1 MWLTPFQTSAKSEGV
16 STLQTAK
23 QEAKIKPFFTMT
35 RKRGLT
41 GWLFLSVASAL
52 IILTSFYPFVRAIEM
67 AMYSGAGTRMQFA
80 GLVNFQRL
88 LIDPHLKQVL
98 SNTFLFLLVQV
109 PMMILLGL
117 ILAAMLNDP
126 KLKGKGIFRTA
137 IFLPCAVGLVAYSL
151 VFRQM
156 FAVDGIVNTA
166 LLTFGILDT
175 PYNFLGTAWSARM
188 VIIIGL
194 MWRWTGYNMMF
205 YLAGLQQ
212 IEPSIYEA
220 ARIDGAN
227 VIQQFRKITLPLLR
241 PMILLTAIMSTT
253 GTLQLFDE
261 PFNLTNGGP
270 GIATRTIAF
279 HVFNVGFQQSPNL
292 GYASAV
298 ALLIFVI
305 AAILGLIQIK
315 VGDKRW

>member
-1 MWLTPFQTSAKSEGV
+1 VETPELVARR
-16 STLQTAK
+16 
-23 QEAKIKPFFTMT
+23 KPFLSMS
-35 RKRGLT
+35 RKRGLI

-52 IILTSFYPFVRAIEM
+52 IILTSFYPVIGAIRM
-67 AMYSGAGTRMQFA
+67 AMYRGAGANMEFA
-80 GLVNFQRL
+80 GILNFQRM
-88 LIDPHLKQVL
+88 LIDPHLRQVL

-109 PMMILLGL
+109 PIMILLGL

-126 KLKGKGIFRTA
+126 KLKFRGVFRTA
-137 IFLPCAVGLVAYSL
+137 IFLPCAIGLVAYSL

-156 FAVDGIVNTA
+156 FAIDGVVNT
-166 LLTFGILDT
+166 ILIAIGVLDD
-175 PYNFLGTAWSARM
+175 PYNWLNNGWSARM
-188 VIIIGL
+188 IIILGIT
-194 MWRWTGYNMMF
+194 WRWTGYNMMF

-212 IEPSIYEA
+212 IDPSIYEA
-220 ARIDGAN
+220 SRIDGAS
-227 VIQQFRKITLPLLR
+227 VVQQFRKITLPLLR

-261 PFNLTNGGP
+261 PFNITNGGP
-270 GIATRTIAF
+270 GIDTRTIAL

-305 AAILGLIQIK
+305 AAVLGLIQIK

>member
-1 MWLTPFQTSAKSEGV
+1 
-16 STLQTAK
+16 LQTP
-23 QEAKIKPFFTMT
+23 EAKLAPKPFFSMS

-52 IILTSFYPFVRAIEM
+52 ILLTSFYPFIRAIEM
-67 AMYSGAGTRMQFA
+67 AMYRGAGARMEFA
-80 GLVNFQRL
+80 GLLNFQRM
-88 LIDPHLKQVL
+88 LIDPHLQTVL
-98 SNTFLFLLVQV
+98 YNTFLFLLIQV
-109 PMMILLGL
+109 PIMILLGL

-126 KLKGKGIFRTA
+126 KLKGRGIFRTA
-137 IFLPCAVGLVAYSL
+137 IFLPCAIGLVAYSL

-156 FAVDGIVNTA
+156 FAVDGIVNIT
-166 LLTFGILDT
+166 LVNLGILET
-175 PYNFLGTAWSARM
+175 GYNFLGTAWSARM
-188 VIIIGL
+188 VIILGL

-212 IEPSIYEA
+212 IDPSIYEA

-279 HVFNVGFQQSPNL
+279 HVFNVGFQQAPNL

>member
-1 MWLTPFQTSAKSEGV
+1 MQTSEDAK
-16 STLQTAK
+16 AN
-23 QEAKIKPFFTMT
+23 KPFLTIS

-52 IILTSFYPFVRAIEM
+52 IILTSFYPFLRAIEM
-67 AMYSGAGTRMQFA
+67 AMYRGAGARMEFA
-80 GLVNFQRL
+80 GILNFQRL
-88 LIDPHLKQVL
+88 LIDPHLRQVL
-98 SNTFLFLLVQV
+98 GNTFLFLIVQV

-117 ILAAMLNDP
+117 ILASMLNDP
-126 KLKGKGIFRTA
+126 KLKFRGVFRTA
-137 IFLPCAVGLVAYSL
+137 IFLPCAIGLVAYSL
-151 VFRQM
+151 IFRQM
-156 FAVDGIVNTA
+156 FALDGIINT
-166 LLTFGILDT
+166 LLVGIGILEA
-175 PYNFLGTAWSARM
+175 PYNWLNNAWSARL

-212 IEPSIYEA
+212 IDPTVYEA
-220 ARIDGAN
+220 ARIDGAG

-261 PFNLTNGGP
+261 PFNITNGGP
-270 GIATRTIAF
+270 GIATRTIAY
-279 HVFNVGFQQSPNL
+279 HVFNVGFQQAPNL

>member
-1 MWLTPFQTSAKSEGV
+1 LETPENLATR
-16 STLQTAK
+16 
-23 QEAKIKPFFTMT
+23 KPFFSIT
-35 RKRGLT
+35 RKRGLI
-41 GWLFLSVASAL
+41 GWAFLSLASAL
-52 IILTSFYPFVRAIEM
+52 IILTSFYPVIGAIRM
-67 AMYSGAGTRMQFA
+67 AMYRGAGANMEFA
-80 GLVNFQRL
+80 GLLNFERM
-88 LIDPHLKQVL
+88 LIDPHLRMVL
-98 SNTFLFLLVQV
+98 TNTFLFLLVQV
-109 PMMILLGL
+109 PIMILLGL

-126 KLKGKGIFRTA
+126 KLKFRGVFRTA
-137 IFLPCAVGLVAYSL
+137 IFLPCAIGLVAYSL

-156 FAVDGIVNTA
+156 FALDGIINIVLVGA
-166 LLTFGILDT
+166 GILDA
-175 PYNFLGTAWSARM
+175 PYNWLNNTWSARM
-188 VIIIGL
+188 IIILGIT
-194 MWRWTGYNMMF
+194 WRWTGYNMMF

-212 IEPSIYEA
+212 IDPSVYEA
-220 ARIDGAN
+220 SKIDGAS

-261 PFNLTNGGP
+261 PFNITNGGP
-270 GIATRTIAF
+270 GIATRTIAL
-279 HVFNVGFQQSPNL
+279 HVFNTGFQQSPNL

>member
-1 MWLTPFQTSAKSEGV
+1 METP
-16 STLQTAK
+16 
-23 QEAKIKPFFTMT
+23 EAKIRHKPFFSMS
-35 RKRGLT
+35 RKRGLI

-52 IILTSFYPFVRAIEM
+52 ILLTSFYPFIRAIEM
-67 AMYSGAGTRMQFA
+67 ALYRGAGANMEFA
-80 GLVNFQRL
+80 GILNFQRL
-88 LIDPHLKQVL
+88 LIDPHLKTVL
-98 SNTFLFLLVQV
+98 FNTFLFLLIQV
-109 PMMILLGL
+109 PIMILLGL

-126 KLKGKGIFRTA
+126 KLKGRGIFRTA
-137 IFLPCAVGLVAYSL
+137 IFLPCAIGLVAYSL

-156 FAVDGIVNTA
+156 FAVDGIVNTI
-166 LLTFGILDT
+166 LINLGILET
-175 PYNFLGTAWSARM
+175 GYNFLGNAWSARM
-188 VIIIGL
+188 VIILGIT
-194 MWRWTGYNMMF
+194 WRWTGYNMMF

-212 IEPSIYEA
+212 IDPSIYEA
-220 ARIDGAN
+220 SRIDGAS
-227 VIQQFRKITLPLLR
+227 VVQQFRKITLPLLR

-279 HVFNVGFQQSPNL
+279 HVFNVGFQQAPNL

>member
-1 MWLTPFQTSAKSEGV
+1 VSEGGNILQTSEKIK
-16 STLQTAK
+16 LQ
-23 QEAKIKPFFTMT
+23 KPFFSISK
-35 RKRGLT
+35 KRGLI

-52 IILTSFYPFVRAIEM
+52 IILTSFYPFVRAIQM
-67 AMYSGAGTRMQFA
+67 AMYTGAGARMEFA
-80 GLVNFQRL
+80 GLRNFERL
-88 LIDPHLKQVL
+88 LIDPHLQQVL

-109 PMMILLGL
+109 PIMIILGL
-117 ILAAMLNDP
+117 VLASMLNDP
-126 KLKGKGIFRTA
+126 KLKGRGIFRTA
-137 IFLPCAVGLVAYSL
+137 IFLPCAIGLVAYSL

-156 FAVDGIVNTA
+156 FAVDGIVNTI
-166 LLTFGILDT
+166 LVNLGILDSG
-175 PYNFLGTAWSARM
+175 YNFLANPWSARM
-188 VIIIGL
+188 VIILGIT
-194 MWRWTGYNMMF
+194 WRWTGYNMMF

-212 IEPSIYEA
+212 IDPTIYEA
-220 ARIDGAN
+220 AKIDGAN

-270 GIATRTIAF
+270 GIATRTIAM
-279 HVFNVGFQQSPNL
+279 HVFNVGFQQAPNL

>member
-1 MWLTPFQTSAKSEGV
+1 
-16 STLQTAK
+16 
-23 QEAKIKPFFTMT
+23 
-35 RKRGLT
+35 
-41 GWLFLSVASAL
+41 
-52 IILTSFYPFVRAIEM
+52 M
-67 AMYSGAGTRMQFA
+67 AMYRGAGANMEFA
-80 GLVNFQRL
+80 GFLNFERM
-88 LIDPHLKQVL
+88 LIDPHLQQVL

-109 PMMILLGL
+109 PIMILLGL

-126 KLKGKGIFRTA
+126 KLKLRGIFRTA
-137 IFLPCAVGLVAYSL
+137 IFLPCAIGLVAYSL

-156 FAVDGIVNTA
+156 FAVDGIVNIV
-166 LLTFGILDT
+166 LMGLGILDA
-175 PYNFLGTAWSARM
+175 PYNWLNNAWSARM
-188 VIIIGL
+188 IIILGIT
-194 MWRWTGYNMMF
+194 WRWTGYNMMF

-212 IEPSIYEA
+212 IDPSIYEA
-220 ARIDGAN
+220 SKIDGAS

-261 PFNLTNGGP
+261 PFNITNGGP
-270 GIATRTIAF
+270 GIATRTIAL

>member
-1 MWLTPFQTSAKSEGV
+1 LDTSELLARR
-16 STLQTAK
+16 
-23 QEAKIKPFFTMT
+23 KPFLSIS
-35 RKRGLT
+35 RKRGLI
-41 GWLFLSVASAL
+41 GWLFLSVAAAL
-52 IILTSFYPFVRAIEM
+52 ILLTSFYPVIGAIRM
-67 AMYSGAGTRMQFA
+67 AMYRGAGANMEFA
-80 GLVNFQRL
+80 GFLNFERM
-88 LIDPHLKQVL
+88 LIDPHLQQVL

-109 PMMILLGL
+109 PIMILLGL

-126 KLKGKGIFRTA
+126 KLKLRGIFRTA
-137 IFLPCAVGLVAYSL
+137 IFLPCAIGLVAYSL

-156 FAVDGIVNTA
+156 FAVDGIVNIV
-166 LLTFGILDT
+166 LMGLGILDA
-175 PYNFLGTAWSARM
+175 PYNWLNNAWSARM
-188 VIIIGL
+188 IIILGIT
-194 MWRWTGYNMMF
+194 WRWTGYNMMF

-212 IEPSIYEA
+212 IDPSIYEA
-220 ARIDGAN
+220 SKIDGAS

-261 PFNLTNGGP
+261 PFNITNGGP
-270 GIATRTIAF
+270 GIATRTIAL

>member
-1 MWLTPFQTSAKSEGV
+1 METSELVTGR
-16 STLQTAK
+16 
-23 QEAKIKPFFTMT
+23 KPFFSIS
-35 RKRGLT
+35 RKRGLI

-52 IILTSFYPFVRAIEM
+52 IILTSFYPVIGAIQM
-67 AMYSGAGTRMQFA
+67 SMYRGAGQNMEFA
-80 GLVNFQRL
+80 GFLNFERM
-88 LIDPHLKQVL
+88 LIDPHLRMVL
-98 SNTFLFLLVQV
+98 TNTFLFLLVQV
-109 PMMILLGL
+109 PIMIILGL
-117 ILAAMLNDP
+117 VLAAMLNDP
-126 KLKGKGIFRTA
+126 KLKFRGVFRTA
-137 IFLPCAVGLVAYSL
+137 IFLPCAIGLVAYSL

-156 FAVDGIVNTA
+156 FALDGIINVI
-166 LLTFGILDT
+166 LMGIGVLSE
-175 PYNFLGTAWSARM
+175 PYNWLNNTWSARM
-188 VIIIGL
+188 IIILGIT
-194 MWRWTGYNMMF
+194 WRWTGYNMMF

-212 IEPSIYEA
+212 IDPSIYEA
-220 ARIDGAN
+220 SKIDGAS

-261 PFNLTNGGP
+261 PFNITNGGP
-270 GIATRTIAF
+270 GIATRTIAL
-279 HVFNVGFQQSPNL
+279 HVFNTGFQQSPNL